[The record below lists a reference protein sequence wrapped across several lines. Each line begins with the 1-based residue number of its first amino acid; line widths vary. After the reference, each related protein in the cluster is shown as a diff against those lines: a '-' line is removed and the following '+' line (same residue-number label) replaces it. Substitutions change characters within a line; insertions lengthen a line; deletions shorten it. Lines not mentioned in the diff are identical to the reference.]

1 MYNCNTDSL
10 GLILGVE
17 VFFLRVTVQEHCEEF
32 SPILD
37 IQQPTLHLCQY
48 CLEMSNSDIF
58 ITSYQRK
65 IIAIV
70 KSVIVSDSVQ

>member
-1 MYNCNTDSL
+1 
-10 GLILGVE
+10 
-17 VFFLRVTVQEHCEEF
+17 
-32 SPILD
+32 
-37 IQQPTLHLCQY
+37 
-48 CLEMSNSDIF
+48 MSNSDIF